1 MSGHG
6 LHRDQ
11 YSYCDWAKRKLDLY
25 SLLAVAAMVQK
36 GAQAEA
42 SLSSEKEGEGQGVLR
57 SLLPPRLYRGIA
69 GIGGLLP
76 KDEEQRDIPLEVCV
90 RQTSRGKKFSPN

>member
-1 MSGHG
+1 M
-6 LHRDQ
+6 LIR
-11 YSYCDWAKRKLDLY
+11 DWASTNPNVDL
-25 SLLAVAAMVQK
+25 LLAVAATGQK

-42 SLSSEKEGEGQGVLR
+42 SLSSEKEGEGQGVFR

-69 GIGGLLP
+69 GIGGLLH

-90 RQTSRGKKFSPN
+90 RQTSRGKGSAIISVPICV